1 MKIQNILETLA
12 VLASTGTLMSGCA
25 KPAAQ
30 TTEVPA
36 ASDGHDHEHTSAT
49 KEGEECL
56 HEDGCCGGHKEGDAT
71 CGEDKAAAKAEG
83 EASKAEAAA
92 AAAWTRTWTVAP
104 GDMAEINLEL
114 AAGDTMAAKFS
125 SDGDKLKWNVHSHEG
140 KKAVIHAQGDD
151 AKGEP
156 KHTAAKAGMY
166 SFLWKNTGKKPVQ
179 LTIELELGGS
189 AKVHST
195 HPAE

>member
-12 VLASTGTLMSGCA
+12 VLASTGTLLTACA
-25 KPAAQ
+25 KPATQ

-36 ASDGHDHEHTSAT
+36 AHDDGHEHADAT
-49 KEGEECL
+49 KKGEDCL
-56 HEDGCCGGHKEGDAT
+56 HADGCCGGHTPGDAT
-71 CGEDKAAAKAEG
+71 CGEDKAGAKL
-83 EASKAEAAA
+83 EADSKAALPA
-92 AAAWTRTWTVAP
+92 AAAWTRSWTVAP

-114 AAGDTMAAKFS
+114 GAGDTMAAKFS
-125 SDGDKLKWNVHSHEG
+125 SDGETLKWNVHSHEG
-140 KKAVIHAQGDD
+140 EKAVIHAQGDD
-151 AKGEP
+151 ASGAP

-166 SFLWKNTGKKPVQ
+166 SFLWKNAGKKPVQ
-179 LTIELELGGS
+179 ITVELELGGS

>member
-1 MKIQNILETLA
+1 MKLQTILETLTL
-12 VLASTGTLMSGCA
+12 LAGTGALLTACD
-25 KPAAQ
+25 KPAQ

-36 ASDGHDHEHTSAT
+36 AHGDASPTAPDG
-49 KEGEECL
+49 KECL
-56 HEDGCCGGHKEGDAT
+56 HADGCCGGHTPGDAT
-71 CGEDKAAAKAEG
+71 CGQD
-83 EASKAEAAA
+83 KAEAKPAA
-92 AAAWTRTWTVAP
+92 EEPASDKPTAPAWTKTWTVAP

-125 SDGDKLKWNVHSHEG
+125 SDGGTLKWNVHSHEG
-140 KKAVIHAQGDD
+140 DKAVIHAQGDD

-156 KHTAAKAGMY
+156 GHAAAKAGMY
-166 SFLWKNTGKKPVQ
+166 SFLWKNTGKKPVK